1 MKRIIQLILS
11 LFLILA
17 AVLFYNIYFTSDKK
31 VGLPSIAVKDQ
42 LSIEKKN
49 NLIKNLKYD
58 VNLDKNKKY
67 NITADLSELIYID
80 NVEIISMQKVIAIF
94 SDEDGIPIT
103 IKSNAATYNNSTFE
117 TNFNKNVRIEYLDNL
132 IVSDKV
138 DINFNENIISIYD
151 NVEYEGSRGM
161 IKSDNLIINLITNDI
176 EIYMNDKKKKVKLK
190 TK

>member
-1 MKRIIQLILS
+1 MKRFIQLILS

-17 AVLFYNIYFTSDKK
+17 AVLFYNIYFISDKK
-31 VGLPSIAVKDQ
+31 TGLLSTEIKDQ
-42 LSIEKKN
+42 PLLEKKN
-49 NLIKNLKYD
+49 NLIKNLKYN
-58 VNLDKNKKY
+58 VNFDKNKKY
-67 NITADLSELIYID
+67 SITSNLSEIIYID
-80 NVEIISMQKVIAIF
+80 NIEIISMQKVVAIF
-94 SDEDGIPIT
+94 SNEDGIPTT
-103 IKSNAATYNNSTFE
+103 IKSDSATYNNSTFE
-117 TNFNKNVRIEYLDNL
+117 TNFDKNVRIEYLDNL

-138 DINFNENIISIYD
+138 DISFKENIISIYD

>member
-1 MKRIIQLILS
+1 M
-11 LFLILA
+11 
-17 AVLFYNIYFTSDKK
+17 FY
-31 VGLPSIAVKDQ
+31 
-42 LSIEKKN
+42 
-49 NLIKNLKYD
+49 
-58 VNLDKNKKY
+58 
-67 NITADLSELIYID
+67 
-80 NVEIISMQKVIAIF
+80 
-94 SDEDGIPIT
+94 
-103 IKSNAATYNNSTFE
+103 SNGEF
-117 TNFNKNVRIEYLDNL
+117 NFNKNVRIEYLDNL